1 MQPPDDP
8 KPAMNPRCPAVPSR
22 WLGRSLV
29 AGLLVVASLALT
41 ACGSSGSPTTLNT
54 EKVER
59 AIEQSSLAQR
69 GTVPQVSCPSGMPQT
84 KGFVFSCTA
93 LTQHGSTRFVVTEL
107 DESGHVHYE
116 AP

>member
-1 MQPPDDP
+1 MSPRS
-8 KPAMNPRCPAVPSR
+8 PAAPRRC
-22 WLGRSLV
+22 LGRSLV

-54 EKVER
+54 EKIER

-69 GTVPQVSCPSGMPQT
+69 GTYPQVSCPSGMPQT
-84 KGFVFSCTA
+84 KGWVFSCTA